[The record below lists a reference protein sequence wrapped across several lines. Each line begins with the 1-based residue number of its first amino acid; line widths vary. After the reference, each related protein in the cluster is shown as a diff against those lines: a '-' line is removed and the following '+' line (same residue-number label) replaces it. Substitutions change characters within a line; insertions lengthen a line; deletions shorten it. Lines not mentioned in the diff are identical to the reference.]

1 MRRQEAM
8 AQMRFHWGDVY
19 RFAVAAGRY
28 TATAKFGTYE
38 VLAADEP
45 EQLLDK
51 IRQHYPGPSER
62 SSV

>member
-1 MRRQEAM
+1 VRQREAL

-19 RFAVAAGRY
+19 VFAIVMGRY
-28 TATAKFGTYE
+28 TATAKFSTHN
-38 VLAADEP
+38 VLTADDP

-62 SSV
+62 SST